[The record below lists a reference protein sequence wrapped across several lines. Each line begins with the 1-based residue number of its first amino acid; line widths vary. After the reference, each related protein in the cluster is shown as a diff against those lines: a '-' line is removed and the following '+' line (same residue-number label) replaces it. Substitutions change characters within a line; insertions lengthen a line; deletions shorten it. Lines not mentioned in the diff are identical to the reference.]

1 MDVVTI
7 VRLSNGKLY
16 LPEFIHDICES
27 ALEYNKLKVLVGH
40 VPDVGVDVESLHGDL
55 AAVAG
60 EHLPQP
66 ELLPQAL
73 DEHLGR
79 VFVRIEDDAV
89 VTRGVVSQ
97 NNNKK

>member
-1 MDVVTI
+1 MDSYI
-7 VRLSNGKLY
+7 YR
-16 LPEFIHDICES
+16 PEFIHDICES
-27 ALEYNKLKVLVGH
+27 ALENDKLKVLVGH
-40 VPDVGVDVESLHGDL
+40 VSDVGVDVESLHGDL

-79 VFVRIEDDAV
+79 VLVGIEDDAV
-89 VTRGVVSQ
+89 VTRGGVVSQ
-97 NNNKK
+97 NNNKNN